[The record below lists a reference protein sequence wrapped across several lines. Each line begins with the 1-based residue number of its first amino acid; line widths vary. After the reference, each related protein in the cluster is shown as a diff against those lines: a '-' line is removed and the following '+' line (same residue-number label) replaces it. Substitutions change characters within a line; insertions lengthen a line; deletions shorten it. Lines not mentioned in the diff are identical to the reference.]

1 MPSGGWST
9 ERRLMTHTS
18 GEEGAGHST
27 QSQAVVRRQ
36 KSRLESLAGV
46 SARKNSKAE
55 ETV

>member
-55 ETV
+55 